1 MAYDFG
7 SQTLGIKNPF
17 KKEGLFKAIAG
28 ALVALIGVY
37 TLIQVSGALKEDK
50 VIGWT
55 YAIIGFYLL
64 VSGARHTG
72 VGFFQLFRYFVG
84 RSVPTSLAFN
94 LSRSEQDSAKMEKPA
109 LLYSAKSLHSMM
121 MGRKNTTFIEPVGF
135 LGRFVHSIFPKLT
148 FLPYPLRKMAQEI
161 AGVTI
166 NFLTG
171 ILSFLIVF
179 FVVTTGLAGETA
191 QLFALPIMGVLL
203 LLYLV
208 ITWSSAA
215 RAINSNRETVLK
227 SAGGASFGGL
237 LALSIL
243 VPVIAGIYLD
253 EWLSISDNTK
263 EVFNEASG
271 IYSAWGNLGL
281 LAISTVAVLVA
292 VLPLLFARMA
302 KAAPQTEVSEY
313 RENMQESVHPNEIFI
328 NIENIVLANRR
339 YKEMPNR
346 IYREFDPQLNEQS
359 DGKGSFNGELLIE
372 TQPALA
378 EEENNTQQDGKKSIL
393 SLVGQVF
400 FIASAVAFYFLGQNL
415 IETIGAF
422 NEHKAL
428 GSDESLTIL
437 LQGASAALF
446 TLFAWLTFKSASKI
460 LDAASHLF
468 WGEMHFTSLLMY
480 LKTEGTYTESKL
492 STGMSIHDS
501 TRSEN
506 TVVRSSI
513 TPWVITSRIKTSIF
527 ATSGMKN
534 LEQPRFI
541 MSMTKNEQ
549 EMAAIVDEIKGFLR
563 EREAIAAITNER
575 DLSNASQIHQINQQ
589 SRAFESGSIDSRLD
603 LKADEEAAGYL
614 RNEEAQAEQDAS
626 KGSST
631 SDSAQD
637 PDTKQP

>member
-28 ALVALIGVY
+28 TLVALIGVY

-50 VIGWT
+50 IIGWT

-208 ITWSSAA
+208 VTWSSAA

-253 EWLSISDNTK
+253 EWLSVSDNTK
-263 EVFNEASG
+263 EVFTEASG
-271 IYSAWGNLGL
+271 IFSAWGNLGL
-281 LAISTVAVLVA
+281 LAISTIAVLVA

-378 EEENNTQQDGKKSIL
+378 EEENNTQQDGKKSVL
-393 SLVGQVF
+393 SLVGQIF
-400 FIASAVAFYFLGQNL
+400 FIASAVSFYFLGQNV
-415 IETIGAF
+415 IDTIGAY

-428 GSDESLTIL
+428 GTDENLTLL
-437 LQGASAALF
+437 LQAVSGGLF

-603 LKADEEAAGYL
+603 LKEDEEAAGYL
-614 RNEEAQAEQDAS
+614 RNEEAQAEAEQDAP
-626 KGSST
+626 KDASSE
-631 SDSAQD
+631 
-637 PDTKQP
+637 DTKQP

>member
-17 KKEGLFKAIAG
+17 KKEGLFKAVAG
-28 ALVALIGVY
+28 VAVALLGIY
-37 TLIQVSGALKEDK
+37 TLIQVAETLKTDK
-50 VIGWT
+50 IVGWS

-64 VSGARHTG
+64 ISGARHTG

-84 RSVPTSLAFN
+84 RSVPTSLAYN
-94 LSRSEQDSAKMEKPA
+94 QSKSEQDVAKLELSA
-109 LLYSAKSLHSMM
+109 LLYDDKILHSMM
-121 MGRKNTTFIEPVGF
+121 MGRKNNTFIEPVGF

-161 AGVTI
+161 AGMTI
-166 NFLTG
+166 NYLTG

-179 FVVTTGLAGETA
+179 FVVTSGLAGETA
-191 QLFALPIMGVLL
+191 ELFAMPIMGTLL

-208 ITWSSAA
+208 ISWSSAA
-215 RAINSNRETVLK
+215 RAIQRNSETVLK
-227 SAGGASFGGL
+227 SSGGASFGGII
-237 LALSIL
+237 ALSIL
-243 VPVIAGIYLD
+243 VPIIAGVYLD
-253 EWLSISDNTK
+253 ELVVVTDQTK
-263 EVFNEASG
+263 QIVAEASG
-271 IYSAWGNLGL
+271 VFSAWANLGL
-281 LAISTVAVLVA
+281 LTISTIVVLAA

-346 IYREFDPQLNEQS
+346 IYREFDPKLIEQS

-378 EEENNTQQDGKKSIL
+378 EEENSTDQDAKKTIL
-393 SLVGQVF
+393 TLVSQVTF
-400 FIASAVAFYFLGQNL
+400 FVSALTFYFFGQNV
-415 IETIGAF
+415 IESIAAF
-422 NEHKAL
+422 ETWKNVGNDANFTL
-428 GSDESLTIL
+428 L
-437 LQGASAALF
+437 LQTTSAALF
-446 TLFAWLTFKSASKI
+446 TFFAWLTFKSAAKI

-527 ATSGMKN
+527 ATSGAKN

-541 MSMTKNEQ
+541 MSMAKNEQ
-549 EMAAIVDEIKGFLR
+549 EMSGIVDEIKNFLK

-589 SRAFESGSIDSRLD
+589 SRAFDPHSNIDGKLG
-603 LKADEEAAGYL
+603 LKEDEEAAGYL
-614 RNEEAQAEQDAS
+614 RNEEA
-626 KGSST
+626 
-631 SDSAQD
+631 AQD
-637 PDTKQP
+637 SLESKPDTANQPQDDSKN